1 MNLLFQESA
10 IFFTLTYICALLP
23 LERVLGID
31 ADSVVAPP
39 PTHAVRDTEA
49 IKENITLK
57 SCMRSI
63 RFYGFFPQ
71 MM

>member
-39 PTHAVRDTEA
+39 PTHAVRDIKA
-49 IKENITLK
+49 IIEKITLK
-57 SCMRSI
+57 NYMISI
-63 RFYGFFPQ
+63 SF
-71 MM
+71 